1 MATYENEQNSI
12 DSDSEAA
19 MMAAASDDDDGCC
32 YSHQQQT
39 INSRD
44 DNNNYRPCR
53 LSPPNFVWNDELG
66 TINDAFMKPMI
77 QAIDRRAF
85 IDWRLVLW
93 FDRWRGMGS
102 V

>member
-53 LSPPNFVWNDELG
+53 LSPPNFVWNDEQG
-66 TINDAFMKPMI
+66 TINAAFMKPMI